1 MWTLDQDPSLLRH
14 ELLSTEKFIR
24 KHISDYSAF
33 HHRSVVLKKLY
44 SLQLFDSGGNLDELM
59 ELVRENTGYQPR
71 TTEKLVRVL
80 LPVRYAS
87 ERDVDQWLR
96 CRSLNTFVRTL
107 NWIAYDL
114 KMMDEL
120 TQTFGERET
129 FHSHRRSLLQFL
141 HTLCTEWDKED
152 ETRLSFSP
160 VSKIFR
166 RSTSAERE
174 FGQTGGETVNG
185 MTRGNDEGKSD
196 TRELSSEEEEKLIR
210 ASNQILFFNLY
221 KSESNRSDR
230 HRNWCKIFLGFD
242 EMKGDRSGLME

>member
-1 MWTLDQDPSLLRH
+1 MWVIDQDPALLRY

-44 SLQLFDSGGNLDELM
+44 AQQLFDSGGQLTELLD
-59 ELVRENTGYQPR
+59 LVEAQTGYR
-71 TTEKLVRVL
+71 TKTTEKLVRVL
-80 LPVRYAS
+80 LPVRFSS
-87 ERDVDQWLR
+87 EREPEAWLR
-96 CRSLNTFVRTL
+96 SRSLNTFLRTL

-114 KMMDEL
+114 RMMEEL

-129 FHSHRRSLLQFL
+129 FHSHRKSLLHFL

-174 FGQTGGETVNG
+174 ICAPTGNG
-185 MTRGNDEGKSD
+185 NGAHVEEEM
-196 TRELSSEEEEKLIR
+196 SEEEEDSLIR
-210 ASNQILFFNLY
+210 DSHQKLFQNLY
-221 KSESNRSDR
+221 KSEANRSER
-230 HRNWCKIFLGFD
+230 HRQWCRIFLGFVD
-242 EMKGDRSGLME
+242 EEASSSP